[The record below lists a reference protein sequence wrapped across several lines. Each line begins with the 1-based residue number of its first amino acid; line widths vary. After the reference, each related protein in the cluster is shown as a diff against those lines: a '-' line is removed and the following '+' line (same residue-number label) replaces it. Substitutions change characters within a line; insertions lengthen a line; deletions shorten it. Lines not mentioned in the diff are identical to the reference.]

1 MQWLVVH
8 QTVDLTDPLDQ
19 FLDASNA
26 VAPLGCPLGQEDCHM
41 YWITVSRHC
50 TLGNCSGKLEVFVK
64 KDWFKFFDVLK
75 TSMQRTLR
83 REMHSAHF

>member
-1 MQWLVVH
+1 MITNLPWMLIEWLVVH

-19 FLDASNA
+19 LLDASNA

-64 KDWFKFFDVLK
+64 KDWFKFDIWHPLVLGGR
-75 TSMQRTLR
+75 S
-83 REMHSAHF
+83 